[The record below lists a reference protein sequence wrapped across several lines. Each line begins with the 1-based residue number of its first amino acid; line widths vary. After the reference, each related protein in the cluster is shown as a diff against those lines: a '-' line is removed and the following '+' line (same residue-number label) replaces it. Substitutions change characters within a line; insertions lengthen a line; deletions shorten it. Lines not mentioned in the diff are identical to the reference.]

1 MYLFCVRQLVFVSVT
16 ENIIKSMKIIFRKRY
31 YIVAFSGWLHAV
43 WTMWSK
49 IAQFFLFFRD
59 YSKLMHAC
67 LMYTAL

>member
-31 YIVAFSGWLHAV
+31 YILVFSGWLHVV

-49 IAQFFLFFRD
+49 IAQFFFFFPR
-59 YSKLMHAC
+59 LQ
-67 LMYTAL
+67 